1 MRRVRARSMRAL
13 ALLVMTGCLGGQ
25 LDANLRPAVQP
36 KLSELP
42 VESQKR
48 DAVLNQAYT
57 TPGPETP
64 RQQLSPKWRK
74 IETGAAFIAAFLGA
88 AASKT
93 SNVTLGFALTLDP
106 EDTPRPTPPPPAEPV
121 ESTKLVPWVPL
132 PSAPQ

>member
-1 MRRVRARSMRAL
+1 MDRVRARDMKAL
-13 ALLVMTGCLGGQ
+13 ALLVLTGCLGGQ

-42 VESQKR
+42 GESEKR
-48 DAVLNQAYT
+48 DTILNQANT

-64 RQQLSPKWRK
+64 RKQLSGNWRK

-93 SNVTLGFALTLDP
+93 KNVTLGFALTLDP
-106 EDTPRPTPPPPAEPV
+106 EADTPRPTPPPVEPV
-121 ESTKLVPWVPL
+121 DSTKLVPWVPL
-132 PSAPQ
+132 PSAR